1 MMAQV
6 TEEQSINSALMLC
19 TSGIQSGVRFG
30 GWITRHAIPL
40 IKGGLGKDKIEKLIS
55 DACSA
60 YRGGF
65 VEKSNTAEMKE
76 LIDGLRGTEV
86 ARANGNFFFLGDKT
100 DLSYFWKK
108 VDKKSNSILLKQ
120 YIDSIPNDMLRK
132 NVTSI
137 MTQAKAEGLLSY
149 DGKAYALTDKGKAAI
164 YDPKFVARRL
174 EAEEGFLQNTADVLK
189 AEAEKINGGE
199 LLSDACSKYR
209 GGFVSKDSPELT
221 PMIDNLKG
229 VDVQAANGNFYFTGG
244 RGDLSYFWQKT
255 GDNTYI
261 DMPKSMI
268 DGIQNES
275 LKANVTSTMTQA
287 RLEGLVTDEGDF
299 YRLTEQG
306 NKAIHNPK
314 FVAERLK
321 KEAITEAKGLDGVG
335 EKYHVFTNGTEA
347 HEFNVIKADIVNK
360 GDVWLTLS
368 SKEQGDIFI
377 PKESINIIAFENK
390 EEGLAYV
397 QANSEK
403 VAEYQEIIKIQENIK
418 AEASEQLIGAEE
430 YTKDIEETDASYL
443 VSVGEND
450 YEKLEIPKADVE
462 KLEDGSIRA
471 TMYND
476 KEYTVKSGEGSYKVN
491 GAGAKDL
498 LDKGGSAAK
507 TAETTGKTV
516 AKSAENAAKTAEKTG
531 KAAAKTAE
539 ATVKTAAKTA
549 ETVGN
554 VASAAVDTAANT
566 IDGVATAYPPAKAV
580 TATLN
585 VIYKIADMSAK
596 TAYKAVEGVTK
607 TATQANNAATQKL

>member
-1 MMAQV
+1 MMLQV
-6 TEEQSINSALMLC
+6 TEEQSINGALMLC
-19 TSGIQSGVRFG
+19 TSGVQSGMRFA
-30 GWITRHAIPL
+30 GWIKKHKP
-40 IKGGLGKDKIEKLIS
+40 DKESKLIS

-65 VEKSNTAEMKE
+65 VEKSDAAEMKE
-76 LIDGLRGTEV
+76 LIDGLRGTEA
-86 ARANGNFFFLGDKT
+86 ARADGNFFFLGDKS

-132 NVTSI
+132 NVISV
-137 MTQAKAEGLLSY
+137 MTQAKAEGLLSF
-149 DGKAYALTDKGKAAI
+149 DGNAYALTDKGKAAI
-164 YDPKFVARRL
+164 YNPTFVARRL
-174 EAEEGFLQNTADVLK
+174 EAEESFLQSTADVLK

-209 GGFVSKDSPELT
+209 GGFVSKESPELT

-229 VDVQAANGNFYFTGG
+229 VDVPAANGNFYFTGG
-244 RGDLSYFWQKT
+244 RGDLSYFWKKT

-321 KEAITEAKGLDGVG
+321 KEAITEAKGLDGVA

-347 HEFNVIKADIVNK
+347 HEYAVTGSVIDKE
-360 GDVWLTLS
+360 GLTHLKLTS
-368 SKEQGDIFI
+368 EENGELLL
-377 PKESINIIAFENK
+377 PKDAIGEIAFENK
-390 EEGLAYV
+390 EEGLAHV
-397 QANSEK
+397 QANPENT
-403 VAEYQEIIKIQENIK
+403 ALYQEKLIKGQEAAK
-418 AEASEQLIGAEE
+418 AEASNQLIGTEE
-430 YTKDIEETDASYL
+430 YTKNIEETDASYL

-462 KLEDGSIRA
+462 TLEDGSIRA

-476 KEYTVKSGEGSYKVN
+476 KEYTVTSGEGSYKVN

-498 LDKGGSAAK
+498 LDKGGTVTAKAADAAVN
-507 TAETTGKTV
+507 TVDGIATV
-516 AKSAENAAKTAEKTG
+516 A
-531 KAAAKTAE
+531 
-539 ATVKTAAKTA
+539 
-549 ETVGN
+549 
-554 VASAAVDTAANT
+554 
-566 IDGVATAYPPAKAV
+566 PPAKAV
-580 TATLN
+580 SSAIK
-585 VIYKIADMSAK
+585 VIYKIADMS
-596 TAYKAVEGVTK
+596 TK
-607 TATQANNAATQKL
+607 TAQSVSNVTSQKL